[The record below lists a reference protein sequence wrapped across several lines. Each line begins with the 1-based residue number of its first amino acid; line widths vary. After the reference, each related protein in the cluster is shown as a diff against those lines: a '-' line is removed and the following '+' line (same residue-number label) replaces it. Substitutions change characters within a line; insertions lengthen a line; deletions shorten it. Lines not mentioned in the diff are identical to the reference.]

1 MTGGGDPAGS
11 DTEVWRTA
19 LYDAVPER
27 RGELFS
33 TISGIDNEPL
43 ATPDSVGID
52 YDRDLGYPVVH
63 PFTRGVSPSLVRR
76 PLCPMPQLAVS

>member
-1 MTGGGDPAGS
+1 MATTEDPREVTAGGEAAET
-11 DTEVWRTA
+11 DTEAWRSA

-43 ATPDSVGID
+43 ATPDS
-52 YDRDLGYPVVH
+52 
-63 PFTRGVSPSLVRR
+63 
-76 PLCPMPQLAVS
+76 